1 MRMDQATENSII
13 NNANVN
19 NFIESISFSRDF
31 INLLL
36 KNTFEGVGLENV
48 KRMAPKNTHN

>member
-1 MRMDQATENSII
+1 MDQATENSII

-19 NFIESISFSRDF
+19 NFIESTSFSRDF

-36 KNTFEGVGLENV
+36 KNTFEGVGLENA